1 VTGRRMRSAV
11 LAAGLAV
18 AVVLSGCASPADD
31 YGQGTAERLQAAVLQ
46 VTDAAASG
54 DFTEALTS
62 VAELEVTLADARARG
77 DVTEER
83 FESISAAI
91 ALVRTDLEA
100 AIAAEAPE
108 PEQPAGVDDP
118 GVDDPGEDNGGPGKN
133 GKGPKDDKGK
143 KGKPKDDKKGKG

>member
-1 VTGRRMRSAV
+1 MRSAV

-118 GVDDPGEDNGGPGKN
+118 GEDNSGPGKN

-143 KGKPKDDKKGKG
+143 KGKPKDDKKGQG